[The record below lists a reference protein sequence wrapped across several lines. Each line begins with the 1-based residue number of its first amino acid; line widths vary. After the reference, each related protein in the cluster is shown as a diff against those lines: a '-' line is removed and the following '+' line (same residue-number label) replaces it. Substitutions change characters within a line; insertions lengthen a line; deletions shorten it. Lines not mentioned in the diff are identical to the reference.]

1 MILLKTGWIEQSF
14 LEDGKTDGLV
24 GLYYQ
29 DGTLSFRAN
38 SKDGV
43 EDGIAEWYEEDGTLQ
58 YRENYKE
65 GELLGRCY
73 EPGCTDFN

>member
-1 MILLKTGWIEQSF
+1 MILLKTGWIEQGF

-29 DGTLSFRAN
+29 
-38 SKDGV
+38 
-43 EDGIAEWYEEDGTLQ
+43 DGTLQ

>member
-1 MILLKTGWIEQSF
+1 MILLKTGWIEQGF

-58 YRENYKE
+58 YREKYKD
-65 GELLGRCY
+65 GEQLGRCN
-73 EPGCTDFN
+73 EASSAVFT